1 MFLKRIIDD
10 SGVTLKTCGIIY
22 DRHIFIVHAIGLFF
36 ALFFLI
42 EGLVASLIFFFNSND
57 FDWQKQNKEH
67 SLQTGGAG
75 MANGRS
81 CIFVRAEF
89 STLS

>member
-42 EGLVASLIFFFNSND
+42 EGLVASLIFFSTPMISIG
-57 FDWQKQNKEH
+57 KNKTKSTHYKPGERVWPTGEVV
-67 SLQTGGAG
+67 SLCEQ
-75 MANGRS
+75 S
-81 CIFVRAEF
+81 FQ
-89 STLS
+89 L